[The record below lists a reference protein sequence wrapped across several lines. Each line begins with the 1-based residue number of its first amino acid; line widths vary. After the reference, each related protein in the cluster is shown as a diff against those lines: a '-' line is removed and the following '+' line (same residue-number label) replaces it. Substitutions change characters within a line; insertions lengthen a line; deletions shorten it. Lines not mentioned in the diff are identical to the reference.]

1 MCSESECGWGSF
13 DWGAGEHTFELMNHY
28 LGNGCNEYTFW
39 NFILADN
46 GESPWGW
53 KQNALIRV
61 DSKARTFTY
70 TPEYFAVKHYSHFI
84 TKGSQ
89 VVAYKAQGDD
99 RMPVLVSR
107 TPEGKYVVVAG
118 NFKDEASP
126 LVVKIGEKSLSA
138 ELAAHSYNTFVMK

>member
-1 MCSESECGWGSF
+1 ME
-13 DWGAGEHTFELMNHY
+13 
-28 LGNGCNEYTFW
+28 
-39 NFILADN
+39 
-46 GESPWGW
+46 
-53 KQNALIRV
+53 KALQYPCLL
-61 DSKARTFTY
+61 KC
-70 TPEYFAVKHYSHFI
+70 

-118 NFKDEASP
+118 NFKDEVSP

>member
-1 MCSESECGWGSF
+1 MQTSTLSGISSWPTMARVRG
-13 DWGAGEHTFELMNHY
+13 D
-28 LGNGCNEYTFW
+28 GNRMPYSGGF
-39 NFILADN
+39 
-46 GESPWGW
+46 
-53 KQNALIRV
+53 Q
-61 DSKARTFTY
+61 ARTFTY

>member
-1 MCSESECGWGSF
+1 METECPYPGGF
-13 DWGAGEHTFELMNHY
+13 QGTHVY
-28 LGNGCNEYTFW
+28 LYSGVFCRE
-39 NFILADN
+39 
-46 GESPWGW
+46 
-53 KQNALIRV
+53 ALQP
-61 DSKARTFTY
+61 F
-70 TPEYFAVKHYSHFI
+70 H